1 MSFMKTLYRWF
12 FRKRLRLTLI
22 GDYEKIHE
30 PAIELHTQKLQF
42 PEFRYMDFLQE
53 ELSAQDHPLKQ
64 TIKHNGKVYTSF
76 EIAIV
81 LGSDFD
87 FTIFFILVSQKK
99 VLKEREHCQF

>member
-1 MSFMKTLYRWF
+1 MSSLKIIFRWF
-12 FRKRLRLTLI
+12 LRKRLRLTLI

-64 TIKHNGKVYTSF
+64 TIKHNGKVYTSCK
-76 EIAIV
+76 IAIV
-81 LGSDFD
+81 FGSDFNFHD
-87 FTIFFILVSQKK
+87 FFLFWIHRKK
-99 VLKEREHCQF
+99 Y

>member
-1 MSFMKTLYRWF
+1 MYRWF

-64 TIKHNGKVYTSF
+64 SIKHKG
-76 EIAIV
+76 EIY
-81 LGSDFD
+81 
-87 FTIFFILVSQKK
+87 
-99 VLKEREHCQF
+99 

>member
-1 MSFMKTLYRWF
+1 MSFMKILYRWF

-64 TIKHNGKVYTSF
+64 TIKHNGKAYTSCVKLQLYL
-76 EIAIV
+76 EV
-81 LGSDFD
+81 
-87 FTIFFILVSQKK
+87 ILISRIYLFWFHRKK
-99 VLKEREHCQF
+99 Y

>member
-1 MSFMKTLYRWF
+1 MSFMKILYRWF

-64 TIKHNGKVYTSF
+64 TIKHNGKVYTSCK
-76 EIAIV
+76 IAIV
-81 LGSDFD
+81 FGSDFN
-87 FTIFFILVSQKK
+87 FTNFFLFWFHRKK
-99 VLKEREHCQF
+99 Y

>member
-1 MSFMKTLYRWF
+1 MNMSFMKTLYRWF

-53 ELSAQDHPLKQ
+53 KSVSVDDHPLKQ
-64 TIKHNGKVYTSF
+64 SF
-76 EIAIV
+76 
-81 LGSDFD
+81 
-87 FTIFFILVSQKK
+87 
-99 VLKEREHCQF
+99 RENLN

>member
-1 MSFMKTLYRWF
+1 MSSLKIIFRWF

-64 TIKHNGKVYTSF
+64 TIKHNGKAYTSSF
-76 EIAIV
+76 KIAIV
-81 LGSDFD
+81 LGSDFN
-87 FTIFFILVSQKK
+87 FHEFLFWFHRKK
-99 VLKEREHCQF
+99 Y